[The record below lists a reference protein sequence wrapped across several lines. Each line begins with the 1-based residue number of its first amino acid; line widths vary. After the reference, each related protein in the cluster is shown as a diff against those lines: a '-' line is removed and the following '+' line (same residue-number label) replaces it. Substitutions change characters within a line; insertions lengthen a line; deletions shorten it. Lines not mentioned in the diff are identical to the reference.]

1 MNRASALSAQKGPE
15 VTLAGRAPLASADFK
30 AFKAR
35 KERKGSKAFK
45 EFRENVE
52 FKECRDLTAST
63 AIKATMDL
71 LGRRET
77 RGLQEQTAQ

>member
-1 MNRASALSAQKGPE
+1 MSAQKGPE
-15 VTLAGRAPLASADFK
+15 VTLAGRALLASADSK

-35 KERKGSKAFK
+35 KELKGFKAFK
-45 EFRENVE
+45 EFRANVG
-52 FKECRDLTAST
+52 FKACKAST

>member
-1 MNRASALSAQKGPE
+1 MAQKGSE
-15 VTLAGRAPLASADFK
+15 ATLAGRAPLASADSK

-35 KERKGSKAFK
+35 KELKGFKAFK
-45 EFRENVE
+45 EFRANVG
-52 FKECRDLTAST
+52 FKACKALTAST